1 MLVDEKIFNFWVMK
15 YDKLN
20 EIKRVGIEDENGEAI
35 VEMHLK
41 VFNLYL
47 IPNAKLFKMDKMLKK

>member
-1 MLVDEKIFNFWVMK
+1 MLVDEKIFNFWHLK

-20 EIKRVGIEDENGEAI
+20 EIKRIGIEDENGETI

-47 IPNAKLFKMDKMLKK
+47 IPNAKLFKMDRMLKK

>member
-1 MLVDEKIFNFWVMK
+1 MLVDDNIFNFWDMK
-15 YDKLN
+15 YGKLN
-20 EIKRVGIEDENGEAI
+20 EIKRFGIEDENGENI

-47 IPNAKLFKMDKMLKK
+47 VPNAKYFKM